1 MNNYTTHHNDEK
13 SIQQFLTTH
22 KHEPRPNKW
31 FAQRVVNKL
40 PDNTSSMCKIVMCV
54 TTLIA
59 VVVCGTLLYLSSHY
73 ILMPRENNITLSLLS
88 IYTAM
93 ISTVILI
100 ALQVIRLIK
109 TYF

>member
-1 MNNYTTHHNDEK
+1 MNNDTTPRNDEK
-13 SIQQFLTTH
+13 SIRQFLTTH

-40 PDNTSSMCKIVMCV
+40 PDNTSSACKIVMCV
-54 TTLIA
+54 ATLIA
-59 VVVCGTLLYLSSHY
+59 VVLCGVLLYLSPQY
-73 ILMPRENNITLSLLS
+73 ILMPRENNITISLLS

-93 ISTVILI
+93 ISTVILV